1 MRRRL
6 FVSHKNVPKIRFSM
20 QSVIEWKDG
29 TARVSK
35 KHFYT
40 MFQ

>member
-1 MRRRL
+1 MCRRL
-6 FVSHKNVPKIRFSM
+6 LVSHKDVSELRFSM

-35 KHFYT
+35 KYFHT